1 MARRPAR
8 LDSHKQRVAI
18 AINRD
23 GQHALSVAACRA
35 LMPEFATRPAPE
47 PRLSALDRFSKR
59 LFIHVSQ
66 HEDLMR
72 NRVLNHRGHEPSLI
86 EFYEVVICHLSL
98 VTGHLSLVICH
109 WSLVT
114 GIRQSHG
121 EASPAEKLLCLG
133 YRKFAEMENRG
144 RKHSG
149 SLTLIKRLGEV
160 N

>member
-1 MARRPAR
+1 
-8 LDSHKQRVAI
+8 
-18 AINRD
+18 
-23 GQHALSVAACRA
+23 
-35 LMPEFATRPAPE
+35 
-47 PRLSALDRFSKR
+47 
-59 LFIHVSQ
+59 
-66 HEDLMR
+66 MR

-98 VTGHLSLVICH
+98 VICLSFVTGHWSFVTGHWSFVTGHLSLVICHWSFVTGH

-160 N
+160 NQGPRAARSNDRN